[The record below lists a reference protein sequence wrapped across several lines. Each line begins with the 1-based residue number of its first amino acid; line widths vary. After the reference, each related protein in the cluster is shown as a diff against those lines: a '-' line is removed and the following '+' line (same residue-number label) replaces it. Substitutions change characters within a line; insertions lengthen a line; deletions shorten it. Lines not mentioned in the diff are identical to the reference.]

1 MTAAERAAEVRKS
14 PIGLVIVLAVA
25 IGLAFL
31 GKGGIV
37 AAIVLVTA
45 LLGAPLFV
53 LIGVVTVACY
63 MLYAGRSEPTEFLNL
78 IERIR
83 TLADQPT
90 LLAVPFFI
98 MSGAVMS
105 QGQIS
110 VRLIDFARACVGWV
124 PGGLPMSAVLACV
137 FFAAISGSSPA
148 TVVAIG
154 AMMGPT
160 LLQRGYSEK
169 FAHGLLT
176 SAGSLGILIP
186 PSIPMILYPIVYQ
199 GSFIE
204 VERLFMAGYG
214 PGIVIATVLMGFCFF
229 YGVKQQMATKGKD
242 ALGRA
247 LLNGLLFFGGVAV
260 VVIDFTNLPGET
272 LIKLVV
278 YLAVLQKITEFEL
291 KVVGRALVD
300 GFWALL
306 FPIGIYVG
314 IQTGLFNAIEAA
326 ALSVVYAVVVEVYVH
341 RAMKLSAVPKI
352 FQETG
357 VFLGSLLIIMVAA
370 LAFSEFL
377 EEQQIPAEMVA
388 WIANMD
394 LEPWQFLLIL
404 NALLLVVGMVMDI
417 LSAMFVFVPLL
428 APIATSLGVDPL
440 HFGII
445 FIVNL
450 EIGYLTPPVGLNL
463 FVASTLFER
472 PLGHVIKSVLPF
484 IALMFVGLMIITY
497 VPALS
502 VGLANRL
509 MDGDSPAAA
518 PPPPNGG
525 ALGDDPDEDVPD
537 QPDGVQSLEEMMR
550 EMEGGEGSSSSMGGV
565 QSLEE
570 MMRELEGAGE
580 GAGDDGDDDGDDA
593 PPTEEP
599 SAMAPDI
606 APTGRVL
613 TMEEM
618 MEAAGVE

>member
-242 ALGRA
+242 A
-247 LLNGLLFFGGVAV
+247 
-260 VVIDFTNLPGET
+260 
-272 LIKLVV
+272 
-278 YLAVLQKITEFEL
+278 
-291 KVVGRALVD
+291 
-300 GFWALL
+300 
-306 FPIGIYVG
+306 
-314 IQTGLFNAIEAA
+314 
-326 ALSVVYAVVVEVYVH
+326 
-341 RAMKLSAVPKI
+341 
-352 FQETG
+352 
-357 VFLGSLLIIMVAA
+357 
-370 LAFSEFL
+370 
-377 EEQQIPAEMVA
+377 
-388 WIANMD
+388 
-394 LEPWQFLLIL
+394 
-404 NALLLVVGMVMDI
+404 
-417 LSAMFVFVPLL
+417 
-428 APIATSLGVDPL
+428 
-440 HFGII
+440 
-445 FIVNL
+445 
-450 EIGYLTPPVGLNL
+450 
-463 FVASTLFER
+463 
-472 PLGHVIKSVLPF
+472 
-484 IALMFVGLMIITY
+484 
-497 VPALS
+497 
-502 VGLANRL
+502 
-509 MDGDSPAAA
+509 
-518 PPPPNGG
+518 
-525 ALGDDPDEDVPD
+525 
-537 QPDGVQSLEEMMR
+537 
-550 EMEGGEGSSSSMGGV
+550 
-565 QSLEE
+565 
-570 MMRELEGAGE
+570 
-580 GAGDDGDDDGDDA
+580 
-593 PPTEEP
+593 
-599 SAMAPDI
+599 
-606 APTGRVL
+606 
-613 TMEEM
+613 
-618 MEAAGVE
+618 

>member
-1 MTAAERAAEVRKS
+1 MTGAVAEGRKS
-14 PIGLVIVLAVA
+14 PVVMGIVVALAV
-25 IGLAFL
+25 GLAFT
-31 GKGGIV
+31 GKGGI
-37 AAIVLVTA
+37 IVSIILLSA
-45 LLGAPLFV
+45 LLGVPLFV
-53 LIGVVTVACY
+53 LIGIVTVACY
-63 MLYAGRSEPTEFLNL
+63 VLWAGHTEAVQFLNL

-83 TLADQPT
+83 SLADQAT

-110 VRLIDFARACVGWV
+110 KKLIDFARACVGWV

-160 LLQRGYSEK
+160 LLARGYSEQ
-169 FAHGLLT
+169 FSHGLLT

-214 PGIVIATVLMGFCFF
+214 PGAVIATILMGFCFVH
-229 YGVKQQMATKGKD
+229 GVKQAVADEGRQ
-242 ALGRA
+242 ALAKAVARGALFFLGIPVVVLNFTGIPGEGIVKLVAYLA
-247 LLNGLLFFGGVAV
+247 LLQW
-260 VVIDFTNLPGET
+260 
-272 LIKLVV
+272 K
-278 YLAVLQKITEFEL
+278 TEFDL
-291 KVVGRALVD
+291 RVVGRAFVD
-300 GFWALL
+300 GFWAIL
-306 FPIGIYVG
+306 FPVGIYYG
-314 IQTGLFNAIEAA
+314 IQSGLFNAIEAA

-341 RAMKLSAVPKI
+341 RAMPLGKVPKI

-357 VFLGSLLIIMVAA
+357 IFLGSLLVIMVAA

-377 EEQQIPAEMVA
+377 EERQIPAEMVA
-388 WIANMD
+388 WIQNMD

-404 NALLLVVGMVMDI
+404 NLMLLVVGMVMDI

-428 APIATSLGVDPL
+428 APIAVSLGIDPL

-463 FVASTLFER
+463 FVASTLFNR
-472 PLGHVIKSVLPF
+472 SMGHIMKSVLPF
-484 IALMFVGLMIITY
+484 MVLMFGGLMVITY
-497 VPALS
+497 WPALS
-502 VGLANRL
+502 VGIANQL
-509 MDGDSPAAA
+509 MDHRDAPRQTPSVPTPLDDS
-518 PPPPNGG
+518 
-525 ALGDDPDEDVPD
+525 GDDDEPTGR
-537 QPDGVQSLEEMMR
+537 GVQSID
-550 EMEGGEGSSSSMGGV
+550 
-565 QSLEE
+565 E
-570 MMRELEGAGE
+570 MMRELEGG
-580 GAGDDGDDDGDDA
+580 GAPTTMRVQTLEEMMLELEEDGDEADSDADDPPAMEA
-593 PPTEEP
+593 P
-599 SAMAPDI
+599 MMDI

-618 MEAAGVE
+618 MEAAGLE